1 MNAET
6 APKVAV
12 PPGGPTGA
20 LRFPGFAVDF
30 DRGEFQVDGE
40 PVALRPK
47 TFALL
52 ACLACHPGRLLSKDQ
67 LMTAVWPEVVV
78 TDDSLVQCVGELR
91 SALGPQHQGLIR
103 TVPRRGYMLDAQPLS
118 ESPAP
123 PLSPAHPVPQPLQT
137 GSTASGRARPR
148 RWAMLAWLGA
158 GALLLA
164 LALLGNFGWM
174 HRNERAADPAG
185 LSARRSIAVLPF
197 TDVSG
202 DPPQGYFT
210 DGITADVI
218 ADLSRL
224 PDTLVIA
231 QPSMARYAG
240 VAAEPKQ
247 VGRDLGVRF
256 VVAGSVLR
264 SGQDVRIQVR
274 LSSAES
280 NAVLFSDTLDY
291 SGDRSWNWRQDIGP
305 RIAHALDIRIIDVVG
320 GWKPD
325 GSTARDAI
333 EHTMLGYSLLRR
345 AVQPA
350 DFENSASEFRRAL
363 RSDTGSAAAWS
374 GLSMARSG
382 MILMRFVPRPEAML
396 REAEEAALR
405 ALTLNSAAP
414 NAHYAHGQV
423 LLLRGQLEEALA
435 AFEESLRLSPSL
447 TFAHARVAVILI
459 ELGRAPEALGH
470 ARKALRL
477 SPYDASLVALA
488 HFAAGMALFHMGQ
501 DDAAYAEMQK
511 MVAVNPRIGFAY
523 QWMAAIDALHGRDEQ
538 AREHLAEYRKLIAI
552 QTIQGLKA
560 TERSRNPVFL
570 AQRERFYDGLR
581 KAGLPE
587 R

>member
-1 MNAET
+1 MKNET
-6 APKVAV
+6 APKAAV
-12 PPGGPTGA
+12 PAGGPTGV
-20 LRFPGFAVDF
+20 LCFPGFAVDF
-30 DRGEFQVDGE
+30 DRGELQVGGR

-52 ACLACHPGRLLSKDQ
+52 ACLASHPGRLLSKDQ
-67 LMTAVWPEVVV
+67 LMAAVWPEVVV

-91 SALGPQHQGLIR
+91 SALGPQHQGHIR
-103 TVPRRGYMLDAQPLS
+103 TVPRRGYMLDAQPITDTAA
-118 ESPAP
+118 PAF
-123 PLSPAHPVPQPLQT
+123 PATRPGPEPSQAASAASVP
-137 GSTASGRARPR
+137 ARPR
-148 RWAMLAWLGA
+148 YWAVPAWLA
-158 GALLLA
+158 VALLLA
-164 LALLGNFGWM
+164 ALGLGSFGWM
-174 HRNERAADPAG
+174 HRNERALEPAG
-185 LSARRSIAVLPF
+185 LSARRTIAVLPF

-202 DPPQGYFT
+202 DPGPTYFA

-231 QPSMARYAG
+231 QPSTGRYAG
-240 VAAEPKQ
+240 VAPEPKQ
-247 VGRDLGVRF
+247 VGSDLGVRF

-274 LSSAES
+274 LSSADT

-291 SGDRSWNWRQDIGP
+291 NGDRSWRWRQEIGP

-325 GSTARDAI
+325 GSTGRDAI

-345 AVQPA
+345 AAQPA
-350 DFENSASEFRRAL
+350 DFEGSASEFRAAL
-363 RSDTGSAAAWS
+363 RSDAGSAAAWA

-382 MILMRFVPRPEAML
+382 MILMRFVPQPDAML
-396 REAEEAALR
+396 REAEEAAAR
-405 ALTLNSAAP
+405 ALALNNAAP

-423 LLLRGQLEEALA
+423 LLLRGRLEEALA

-459 ELGRAPEALGH
+459 ELGRAPEALDH
-470 ARKALRL
+470 ARTALRL

-511 MVAVNPRIGFAY
+511 MVAANPRIGFAY
-523 QWMAAIDALHGRDEQ
+523 QWMAAIDALHGRDER
-538 AREHLAEYRKLIAI
+538 AREHLAQYRKLVAI